1 MSDQNDIL
9 LINRD
14 KYFLAQ
20 ISKTLQEEG
29 FTIHTAMEMRG
40 ALSTL
45 AGNPVGLIICDKA
58 LEDIDGAEFLSF
70 IKKDPLRESIPFMFF
85 VSLSDQAYPLKGF
98 QLGAVDYV
106 VYPIDTQAL
115 VDRINNAFSMGA
127 PDPGAVPTQAPA
139 APRPATQPKPAP
151 MKKAP
156 QPGIDVLFDTPL
168 DVEVSRDGVIWLPSK
183 VTQFRHKGL
192 TMETSMM
199 GKSGVSLM
207 IRVKAPDGAFIL
219 NGIVKDISF
228 NDFQKPAG
236 LEIDIKDNENWQR
249 IQAGA
254 KIEEA
259 PSGISEEIKST
270 DEKTQELS
278 HHLATSS
285 VSGPQIV
292 RKPAPEK
299 VANRESSY
307 DKRFYQSLVGKQLDN
322 YRAISVIGIGN
333 MGGVLQGWD
342 VALER
347 EVALKIIS
355 YKLSSKE
362 NFRELFIKEAR
373 VISKLNHPNI
383 AQIYNIG
390 SSNEILY
397 YAMEFIDGITL
408 KDVIR
413 NERQLD
419 ISKGLEY
426 LQTVCD
432 ALEVVYENSI
442 VHRDI
447 KPANLMISQAGV
459 VKIVDFGVAKTHDTR
474 SGSSGK
480 KGLFGTPMYM
490 SPEQIAG
497 LSIDHRSDMYS
508 LGATFYHAFCGAPP
522 FVADNVKALL
532 NHHLKTPLTPLTE
545 KNAKI
550 PPQLSQMIEKMM
562 AKDPFERYKDF
573 SAISAEV
580 KQLRAKGLK

>member
-20 ISKTLQEEG
+20 IVKTLQEEG
-29 FTIHTAMEMRG
+29 FTVHTAMEMRG
-40 ALSTL
+40 ALATL

-58 LEDIDGAEFLSF
+58 LEDIDGIEFLSF
-70 IKKDPLRESIPFMFF
+70 IKKDPLRENIPFMFY
-85 VSLSDQAYPLKGF
+85 VSLSDQAYPLRAF

-127 PDPGAVPTQAPA
+127 PNPASVPVKAPA
-139 APRPATQPKPAP
+139 ARPAAPPKPTP
-151 MKKAP
+151 VKKAP
-156 QPGIDVLFDTPL
+156 TSEIEALFDTPL
-168 DVEVSRDGVIWLPSK
+168 NVEVSRDGVIWLPSI

-192 TMETSMM
+192 TMETSMI
-199 GKSGVSLM
+199 GKTGVTLM

-254 KIEEA
+254 KIEDE
-259 PSGISEEIKST
+259 PSGISQEISAAEEKSH
-270 DEKTQELS
+270 ELS
-278 HHLATSS
+278 QHLTNSS
-285 VSGPQIV
+285 ASGPQIV
-292 RKPAPEK
+292 RSQTQENAAK
-299 VANRESSY
+299 RESSY
-307 DKRFYQSLVGKQLDN
+307 DKRFYQSLIGKQLDN

-355 YKLSSKE
+355 YKLSSKA
-362 NFRELFIKEAR
+362 NFRDLFIKEAR

-397 YAMEFIDGITL
+397 YAMELIDGITL
-408 KDVIR
+408 KDIIR
-413 NERQLD
+413 DEKQLD
-419 ISKGLEY
+419 ISRGLEY
-426 LQTVCD
+426 LQTVCG
-432 ALEVVYENSI
+432 ALEIVYQNSI

-447 KPANLMISQAGV
+447 KPANLMISKAGI
-459 VKIVDFGVAKTHDTR
+459 VKIVDFGVAKTHDAR
-474 SGSSGK
+474 SGSGGK

-497 LSIDHRSDMYS
+497 LAIDHRSDMYS
-508 LGATFYHAFCGAPP
+508 LGATFYHAFCGVPP
-522 FVADNVKALL
+522 FRADNVKGLL
-532 NHHLKTPLTPLTE
+532 NHHLRTPLTPLTE
-545 KNAKI
+545 KNPKI
-550 PPQLSQMIEKMM
+550 PAQLSQVIERMM
-562 AKDPFERYKDF
+562 AKDPFERYKSF
-573 SAISAEV
+573 SAIAEEIKHLGV
-580 KQLRAKGLK
+580 